1 MRRISTGEA
10 VALRAGWKRRDALRA
25 AAVAAVTGPGLG
37 ILAACGRAT
46 GAKGASTAQGG
57 VLPVPQSGVVH
68 LSFQANT
75 QGLVSWNKTTQS
87 VFQEFVDKNFNQ
99 NPQYKGLWATAF
111 PWGGGSTQIA
121 DDIAGAG
128 YQDLWEF
135 CCSDVPNAIHSGFA
149 QPLDDLLKQ
158 DNIPTSLW
166 SQGHIEANSMAGVLY
181 GLPSYDGTMTTIYRQ
196 DILDQLGLPYP
207 DPTWTYQDA
216 QRIWEQT
223 TGTNKGGQ
231 HRYGAHVYYEQEDI
245 DWWLHG
251 WGAQEMNAA
260 QDQATM
266 ASSEGIACYAWL
278 QNLFTSNVI
287 STGRGVKNLIS
298 EAAVF
303 VMAHSAY
310 VINAAEE
317 LGNKYKWDFLP
328 NPHWPV
334 HRACMET
341 IDCYMF
347 NAATKHPNETWE
359 LMKWLNVGVPQGDG
373 GYDPVWPKFQIEINL
388 ITPSLVSLWDYWAT
402 TVVEVA
408 PTLKGK
414 SLQWWSQPAIDGYA
428 RPQLFYVYD
437 WSNAASIE
445 QNWIEQIRS
454 GKVTASVGLRQM
466 QQQVNAAEALGKS
479 TAARAASVAK
489 SFPVV
494 GKAMAPMPAG
504 I

>member
-1 MRRISTGEA
+1 MGGLRRRA
-10 VALRAGWKRRDALRA
+10 ALRAA
-25 AAVAAVTGPGLG
+25 AAVAAVTGPGIAL
-37 ILAACGRAT
+37 LAACGRAASASGSST
-46 GAKGASTAQGG
+46 SQAGA
-57 VLPVPQSGVVH
+57 LPVPQAGVTK
-68 LSFQANT
+68 LTFQANT
-75 QGLVSWNKTTQS
+75 QGLVSWNKTTQA
-87 VFQEFVDKNFNQ
+87 VYQEFVDKNFNQ
-99 NPQYKGLWATAF
+99 NPLYKGLWATAY

-121 DDIAGAG
+121 DDIAGSG
-128 YQDLWEF
+128 YQDLWEL

-149 QPLDDLLKQ
+149 KPLNDLLRQ
-158 DNIPTSLW
+158 DNISVNNW
-166 SQGHIEANSMAGVLY
+166 SKGHIEADSLAGTLY

-196 DILDQLGLPYP
+196 DILDQLGLSYP
-207 DPTWTYQDA
+207 APTWNYLDA

-223 TGTNKGGQ
+223 TGTNKNGQ

-266 ASSEGIACYAWL
+266 ASAAGVACYSFL
-278 QNLFTSNVI
+278 QQLFTSNVI

-310 VINAAEE
+310 VINAAVE
-317 LGNKYKWDFLP
+317 LGTKYKWDFLP

-347 NAATKHPNETWE
+347 NNASKHPNEAWE
-359 LMKWLNVGVPQGDG
+359 LMKWLNLGVPKGDG
-373 GYDPVWPKFQIEINL
+373 TFDPLWPKFQIQINL
-388 ITPSLVSLWDYWAT
+388 ITPSLVNLWDYWTT
-402 TVVEVA
+402 TVVKVA
-408 PTLKGK
+408 PSLKGK
-414 SLQWWSQPAIDGYA
+414 ALQYWSEPAIQGYA

-437 WSNAASIE
+437 WANAMNVE

-454 GKVTASVGLRQM
+454 GKVSASVGLRQM
-466 QQQVNAAEALGKS
+466 EAQVNAVEAIGKS
-479 TAARAASVAK
+479 SVAK
-489 SFPVV
+489 AASLSKAFPVV
-494 GKAMAPMPAG
+494 GKAEAAMPTG